1 MQIEDFKRWHWVLI
15 SLAIGALL
23 AYARTMIA
31 PDEAS
36 AGRGI
41 AAIEFAQNVARP
53 KTGNGYDW
61 VKQLTIYPTQTITD
75 PGSGQL
81 RQVNFAVCNMLTPL
95 PNGKYQY
102 KPVHFTAE
110 IPFKVGNIQPK
121 NDTYSIRDY
130 LAEVKQA
137 FPDVQYRYAWW
148 TQPRAQFGI
157 WIGGAVLLIGG
168 VWPSLVSLMIGAGL
182 GRPHKE
188 KTDEYDL
195 ERFSKSKPTK
205 APEPVAKPV
214 MSAAEAQKLR
224 DMQDQ
229 MEKDLAAAGMQMT
242 GAPGEVASAAG
253 SPSSTP
259 VKALTGAAV
268 EPVGIAK
275 ADDGPKEYTGEFYP
289 VAKPHHEETDKKH

>member
-23 AYARTMIA
+23 AYARTMLS
-31 PDEAS
+31 PDEVGT
-36 AGRGI
+36 GRGI
-41 AAIEFAQNVARP
+41 SPNEFAQNVARP

-61 VKQLTIYPTQTITD
+61 VKQITIYPTQTIVD
-75 PGSGQL
+75 PSSEQT
-81 RQVNFAVCNMLTPL
+81 RQVNFVVCNLLTPL

-110 IPFKVGNIQPK
+110 IPFKVGNTKPMS
-121 NDTYSIRDY
+121 DTYSVRDY
-130 LAEVKQA
+130 LAEVKDR

-157 WIGGAVLLIGG
+157 WMGGAVLLIGG
-168 VWPSLVSLMIGAGL
+168 LWPSLVSLLIGAGL

-195 ERFSKSKPTK
+195 ERFSKSKPSK
-205 APEPVAKPV
+205 APEPVAKAG

-242 GAPGEVASAAG
+242 SGGEPASAGGPA
-253 SPSSTP
+253 SSAP
-259 VKALTGAAV
+259 VKALTGTAV
-268 EPVGIAK
+268 EPVEAPK
-275 ADDGPKEYTGEFYP
+275 ADDEPKEYKGEFYP
-289 VAKPHHEETDKKH
+289 VAKPHHHEEAEKKS

>member
-23 AYARTMIA
+23 AYGRTMLS
-31 PDEAS
+31 PDES
-36 AGRGI
+36 GTGRGI
-41 AAIEFAQNVARP
+41 AAIEFVQNVARP
-53 KTGNGYDW
+53 KTGNGYEW
-61 VKQLTIYPTQTITD
+61 IKQLTIYPTQTIPDAST
-75 PGSGQL
+75 GQM
-81 RQVNFAVCNMLTPL
+81 RQVNFVVCNLLTPL

-110 IPFKVGNIQPK
+110 IPFKVANIKPTS
-121 NDTYSIRDY
+121 DTYSIRDY
-130 LAEVKQA
+130 LTEVKER
-137 FPDVQYRYAWW
+137 FPDLTYRYAWW

-157 WIGGAVLLIGG
+157 WMGGAVLLIGG

-188 KTDEYDL
+188 KTDDYDL

-205 APEPVAKPV
+205 APEPVAKPGL
-214 MSAAEAQKLR
+214 SAAEAQKLR

-242 GAPGEVASAAG
+242 SGGEPASAGASLTSSQVKVLAG
-253 SPSSTP
+253 TS
-259 VKALTGAAV
+259 V
-268 EPVGIAK
+268 EPVAAPK
-275 ADDGPKEYTGEFYP
+275 TDDEPKEYKGEFYP
-289 VAKPHHEETDKKH
+289 VAKPHHAETDKKQ